1 MTGYMLGH
9 MGIAIYQNGQKSQN
23 YYFENEVFILFETTE
38 SHQMA
43 TIVTNLIFA

>member
-9 MGIAIYQNGQKSQN
+9 MGIYRNGQKSQN
-23 YYFENEVFILFETTE
+23 YYFENEVLILLETNE

-43 TIVTNLIFA
+43 TIATNLIFA